1 MAQKSNQP
9 NNKRKLN
16 RNTNIMEK
24 RKRQLQEAM
33 QPVKIKKG
41 FGYFLKLS
49 GNPKMRDVAGEL
61 TDAWRNFLTKN
72 KRDEK

>member
-1 MAQKSNQP
+1 MRN
-9 NNKRKLN
+9 RKQQI
-16 RNTNIMEK
+16 T
-24 RKRQLQEAM
+24 EAM
-33 QPVKIKKG
+33 QPTKVKKG

-61 TDAWRNFLTKN
+61 TEAWRNFITKN

>member
-1 MAQKSNQP
+1 MNGEIKP

-16 RNTNIMEK
+16 RNTNIMK
-24 RKRQLQEAM
+24 NRKQQITDAM

-49 GNPKMRDVAGEL
+49 GNPKMKDVAGEL
-61 TDAWRNFLTKN
+61 TEAWKNFLIKN
-72 KRDEK
+72 NRDEK

>member
-1 MAQKSNQP
+1 MRD
-9 NNKRKLN
+9 RKKQ
-16 RNTNIMEK
+16 ISD
-24 RKRQLQEAM
+24 AM

-49 GNPKMRDVAGEL
+49 GNPKMKDVAGEL
-61 TDAWRNFLTKN
+61 TQAWENFLIKN

>member
-1 MAQKSNQP
+1 
-9 NNKRKLN
+9 
-16 RNTNIMEK
+16 MEK

-49 GNPKMRDVAGEL
+49 GNPKMKDVAGEL
-61 TDAWRNFLTKN
+61 TEAWKNFLIKN
-72 KRDEK
+72 NRDEK

>member
-1 MAQKSNQP
+1 MKN
-9 NNKRKLN
+9 RKQQI
-16 RNTNIMEK
+16 T
-24 RKRQLQEAM
+24 EAM

-49 GNPKMRDVAGEL
+49 GNPKMKDVAGEL
-61 TDAWRNFLTKN
+61 TEAWRNFLTKN

>member
-1 MAQKSNQP
+1 MNGEIKP

-16 RNTNIMEK
+16 RNTNIMK
-24 RKRQLQEAM
+24 NRKQQITDAM

-49 GNPKMRDVAGEL
+49 GNPKMKDVAGEL
-61 TDAWRNFLTKN
+61 TEAWKNFLTKN
-72 KRDEK
+72 KHDEK